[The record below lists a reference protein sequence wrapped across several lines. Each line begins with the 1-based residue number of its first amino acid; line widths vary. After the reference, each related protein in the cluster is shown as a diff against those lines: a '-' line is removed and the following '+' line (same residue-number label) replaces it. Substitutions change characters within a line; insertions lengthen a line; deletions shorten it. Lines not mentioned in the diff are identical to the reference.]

1 MSPRESDA
9 ARVAALRAGDSDAF
23 ERLYGEYSAPIYN
36 LCARV
41 VCDREE
47 AKDLTQDVFITAF
60 NQLRDP
66 AAEPVR
72 KLKPWLYRVATN
84 ACYNHLRSRKHL
96 TAAATRSS
104 RTRRRASTS
113 TSAPRPWP

>member
-1 MSPRESDA
+1 M
-9 ARVAALRAGDSDAF
+9 
-23 ERLYGEYSAPIYN
+23 
-36 LCARV
+36 
-41 VCDREE
+41 
-47 AKDLTQDVFITAF
+47 TQDVFITAF

-96 TAAATRSS
+96 DGGGDAELENASCG
-104 RTRRRASTS
+104 RRRVPARRDRGPGRGLARAS
-113 TSAPRPWP
+113 

>member
-1 MSPRESDA
+1 M
-9 ARVAALRAGDSDAF
+9 
-23 ERLYGEYSAPIYN
+23 
-36 LCARV
+36 
-41 VCDREE
+41 
-47 AKDLTQDVFITAF
+47 TQDVFITAF

-96 TAAATRSS
+96 DGGGDAKLENAGV
-104 RTRRRASTS
+104 RASTS
-113 TSAPRPWP
+113 TSAPRPWPWSSSRSGS